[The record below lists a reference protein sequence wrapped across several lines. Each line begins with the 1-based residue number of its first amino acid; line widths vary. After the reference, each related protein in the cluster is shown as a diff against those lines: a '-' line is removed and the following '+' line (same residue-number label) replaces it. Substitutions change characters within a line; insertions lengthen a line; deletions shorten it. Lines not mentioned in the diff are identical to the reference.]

1 MKKFFFVAQFTGFA
15 VIVGLFVGVANGQG
29 FGGGNTGGMGGGF
42 SGGTGT
48 GTLGGSSIPGSTA
61 GRSSTG
67 SSTGGSSSSLFN
79 SGSSSSSSSLFGGS
93 SSGSGSS
100 GNSGSSGGSGTGNAQ
115 TTIQTGQ
122 LGSANPITRGAAI
135 ERNMGT
141 NLIYSNADVIGGQA
155 TGNNNQFANL
165 FSQIGRQ
172 MNQGGNFNQQ
182 GGRNSPRPTIRI
194 PPKLVSAPQP
204 VPVPQFTSRFES
216 RLANLSA
223 INTISPIHVAMEGS
237 TAVLTGVVAT
247 EQDRQLAE
255 GVASLEPEV
264 ETVRNEITVQAAA
277 GAEGLNSPSKTP

>member
-48 GTLGGSSIPGSTA
+48 GSFGGSSIPGSTA

-93 SSGSGSS
+93 SSG
-100 GNSGSSGGSGTGNAQ
+100 SGSSGGSGTGNAQ

-182 GGRNSPRPTIRI
+182 GGRNSARPTIRI
-194 PPKLVSAPQP
+194 PLKLGFAPQP
-204 VPVPQFTSRFES
+204 VSVPQFTSRFES

>member
-1 MKKFFFVAQFTGFA
+1 MKKSLVVASMTGIA
-15 VIVGLFVGVANGQG
+15 VVFGLFVGVANGQG

-42 SGGTGT
+42 SGGTGIGGAG
-48 GTLGGSSIPGSTA
+48 GTSFPSSTA
-61 GRSSTG
+61 GRSTTG
-67 SSTGGSSSSLFN
+67 SSSGGSSSSLFN
-79 SGSSSSSSSLFGGS
+79 SGNSSSSSSLFGGG
-93 SSGSGSS
+93 SSGSG
-100 GNSGSSGGSGTGNAQ
+100 GSGGGGTGNAQ

-135 ERNMGT
+135 DRNMGT
-141 NLIYSNADVIGGQA
+141 NLIYSNADVVGGQS

-172 MNQGGNFNQQ
+172 INQGGNFNQQ
-182 GGRNSPRPTIRI
+182 GGRNSVRPTIRI
-194 PPKLVSAPQP
+194 PLKLGFAPQP
-204 VPVPQFTSRFES
+204 VSIPQFTSRFES

-223 INTISPIHVAMEGS
+223 INTISPIRVTMEGS

-264 ETVRNEITVQAAA
+264 ETVRNEITVQAAP
-277 GAEGLNSPSKTP
+277 GAEELNSPSKAP